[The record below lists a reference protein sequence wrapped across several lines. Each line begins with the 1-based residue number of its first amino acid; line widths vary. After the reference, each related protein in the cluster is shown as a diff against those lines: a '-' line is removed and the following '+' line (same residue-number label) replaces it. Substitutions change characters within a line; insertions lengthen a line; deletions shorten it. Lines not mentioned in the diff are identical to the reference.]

1 MSHYNLQNSPQGILN
16 ASEQREAVAWA
27 ASEDECMEET
37 TDCTDSSNE
46 QKHRSLVDPREAA
59 QDTWTELSGIEDNL
73 QSNGNDNQ
81 FSCDDL
87 VTNNQQN
94 VFQPNGVFNLFI
106 RLNVHCMICKSNR
119 SQQRTI
125 IISNLV

>member
-1 MSHYNLQNSPQGILN
+1 MSHYNFQNQQGILN
-16 ASEQREAVAWA
+16 ASEQCEALAWA

-37 TDCTDSSNE
+37 TDWTDSSNE
-46 QKHRSLVDPREAA
+46 QKHRSLEDPDEAA

-73 QSNGNDNQ
+73 QSSRNGNQ

-87 VTNNQQN
+87 NSNNQQN
-94 VFQPNGVFNLFI
+94 VFQSNGVFNLFTH
-106 RLNVHCMICKSNR
+106 LNDHCMICNPNR

-125 IISNLV
+125 ITANLV